1 MTRTSARTST
11 HIPTRI
17 HLHSSR
23 LIRILS
29 DLALADAVDPGMA
42 FAEKLGQWVD
52 YSDAISLSAAL
63 TASATSTTSPPAM
76 PSEAQMNA
84 RLDAADAFARVR
96 ETLVAS
102 ITKSAQSNLSGK
114 RAELPAAEP
123 GMSDVAMSYEPYRR
137 RYVALQRDMEAA
149 IRPLR
154 AQMRDV
160 LTKASPALKALAAL
174 DAALDGILCEREGQL
189 LATVPVLLNK
199 RFTQLL
205 KAHQQALP
213 VATQADS
220 PALWLRPGGWLA
232 RFGHE
237 FQTVLLAELDV
248 RLQPTQGLMEALN
261 NETTKMKPQQQDDLP
276 QDE

>member
-1 MTRTSARTST
+1 MTRA
-11 HIPTRI
+11 PTRT
-17 HLHSSR
+17 HFHSSR

-63 TASATSTTSPPAM
+63 TASATSTVNPPAM
-76 PSEAQMNA
+76 PTEAQMNA
-84 RLDAADAFARVR
+84 RVAAADAFARVR

-102 ITKSAQSNLSGK
+102 ITKSGQPNLSGK

-123 GMSDVAMSYEPYRR
+123 GMPFDMAISYEPYRR
-137 RYVALQRDMEAA
+137 RYLALQRDMEAA

-154 AQMRDV
+154 AHVREV
-160 LTKASPALKALAAL
+160 LARASPALKALAAL
-174 DAALDGILCEREGQL
+174 DAALDGILCERESKL

-199 RFTQLL
+199 RFAQLL

-213 VATQADS
+213 VATQADN

-248 RLQPTQGLMEALN
+248 RLQPTAGLMEALN
-261 NETTKMKPQQQDDLP
+261 DKMTAR
-276 QDE
+276 

>member
-1 MTRTSARTST
+1 MTRA
-11 HIPTRI
+11 PTRT
-17 HLHSSR
+17 HFHSSR

-63 TASATSTTSPPAM
+63 TASATSATSPPAM
-76 PSEAQMNA
+76 LTKAQMNA
-84 RLDAADAFARVR
+84 RMDAADAFARVR

-102 ITKSAQSNLSGK
+102 ITKSGQPNLSSK

-123 GMSDVAMSYEPYRR
+123 GMPFDMAISYEPYRR
-137 RYVALQRDMEAA
+137 RYLALQRDMDVA

-154 AQMRDV
+154 TQVREALAR
-160 LTKASPALKALAAL
+160 ASPTLKALAAL
-174 DAALDGILCEREGQL
+174 DAALDGILCEREGKL

-205 KAHQQALP
+205 KVHPQAK
-213 VATQADS
+213 VATQADN
-220 PALWLRPGGWLA
+220 PTLWLRPGGWLA

-248 RLQPTQGLMEALN
+248 RLQPTVGLMEALN
-261 NETTKMKPQQQDDLP
+261 DKMTTQR
-276 QDE
+276 